1 MLRQHL
7 VPFLLAFLL
16 SPVTALSQAP
26 PSAAE
31 FLGARGIAFT
41 TPGLEKALA
50 HPDPDVRS
58 VVAGMLAERRSL
70 EAIPFL
76 ETAWK
81 REAVPHVRDAMGTA
95 LAELRS
101 HERDA
106 SLIGICTNDRAAPID
121 RLTAAN
127 QLLSLSNPACTAA
140 VIAQLSPADSSYTQQ
155 LTLEYLRKIT
165 HVPPA
170 QLAPLRTYLYR
181 ELLDPLAINRQY
193 ASECLSLFGDQASTH
208 ILEQA
213 IEAEHDP
220 QTKTKLIENLKR
232 LKARNS

>member
-1 MLRQHL
+1 MREHG
-7 VPFLLAFLL
+7 VP
-16 SPVTALSQAP
+16 
-26 PSAAE
+26 
-31 FLGARGIAFT
+31 IT

-50 HPDPDVRS
+50 NPDPDVRS
-58 VVAGMLAERRSL
+58 AAAGVLAERRSL
-70 EAIPFL
+70 ESIPFL

-81 REAVPHVRDAMGTA
+81 REAVPRVRDSMGAA
-95 LAELRS
+95 LQELRS

-106 SLIGICTNDRAAPID
+106 TLISICTNDAAAPID

-140 VIAQLSPADSSYTQQ
+140 VIAQLNPADSSYTQQ
-155 LTLEYLRKIT
+155 LTLEYLRRIT
-165 HVPPA
+165 HAPAA

-181 ELLDPLAINRQY
+181 ELLDPLPINRQY
-193 ASECLSLFGDQASTH
+193 AGECLSNFGDQASTH

-220 QTKTKLIENLKR
+220 QTKTRLIENLKR
-232 LKARNS
+232 LKARN